1 MNDSTTSLSEIPAGR
16 YVRIYQL
23 QSQPDVSFRLREM
36 GFCENAIVRLVV
48 NGEGNLICEI
58 CNTRIGLN
66 HALADDI
73 IVSPFE

>member
-1 MNDSTTSLSEIPAGR
+1 MNRSTTSLSEIPAGR
-16 YVRIYQL
+16 YVRIHQL
-23 QSQPDVSFRLREM
+23 QSQPDVCFRLREL

-73 IVSPFE
+73 IVSQFE